1 MSVLVLVQGNP
12 RPDKAEVLQ
21 QYQQVARTVIAKHG
35 GQPVARGS
43 GIGALHGAH
52 KWQVGIVIRFPD
64 EAAVRAWYNDP
75 DYQKVLPL
83 RDQAYGAGELEITMF
98 QE

>member
-12 RPDKAEVLQ
+12 KPDKAEILQ
-21 QYQQVARTVIAKHG
+21 QYQQVARTIIAKHG

-43 GIGALHGAH
+43 GIGSLHGAH

-64 EAAVRAWYNDP
+64 EAAARGWYNDP
-75 DYQKVLPL
+75 EYQKALPL
-83 RDQAYGAGELEITMF
+83 RDQAYGEGELEITMF

>member
-12 RPDKAEVLQ
+12 KPDKADILQ
-21 QYQQVARTVIAKHG
+21 QYQAVARTVIGKHG

-43 GIGALHGAH
+43 GIGTLHGSR
-52 KWQVGIVIRFPD
+52 KWQIGIVIRFPD
-64 EAAVRAWYNDP
+64 EASVRAWYNDP
-75 DYQKVLPL
+75 ENQKVLPL
-83 RDQAYGAGELEITMF
+83 RDEAYGNDLEITMF

>member
-12 RPDKAEVLQ
+12 KPEKAAVLQ
-21 QYQQVARTVIAKHG
+21 QYQQAARTVIGKHG
-35 GQPVARGS
+35 GQPIARG
-43 GIGALHGAH
+43 GGVGTLHGSR

-64 EAAVRAWYNDP
+64 EAAVKAWYNDP
-75 DYQKVLPL
+75 EYQKVVPL
-83 RDQAYGAGELEITMF
+83 RDEAYGNDLEITMF

>member
-12 RPDKAEVLQ
+12 KPDKTELLQ
-21 QYQQVARTVIAKHG
+21 QYQQTARAVIGKHG

-43 GIGALHGAH
+43 GLGSLHGSR
-52 KWQVGIVIRFPD
+52 KWQVGIVVRFPD
-64 EAAVRAWYNDP
+64 EASARGWYNDP
-75 DYQKVLPL
+75 EYQKVLPL
-83 RDQAYGAGELEITMF
+83 RDQAYGELEITMF

>member
-1 MSVLVLVQGNP
+1 MYSFSSKAIPNP
-12 RPDKAEVLQ
+12 RRRRFSNTNRRS
-21 QYQQVARTVIAKHG
+21 YSIGKHG

-43 GIGALHGAH
+43 GIGTLHGSR
-52 KWQVGIVIRFPD
+52 KWQIGIVIRFPD

-75 DYQKVLPL
+75 EYQKVLPL
-83 RDQAYGAGELEITMF
+83 RDEAYGNDLEITMF

>member
-12 RPDKAEVLQ
+12 IPEKAETLQ
-21 QYQQVARTVIAKHG
+21 QYQQVARAVIGKHG

-43 GIGALHGAH
+43 GLATLHGSRQ
-52 KWQVGIVIRFPD
+52 WTVGIVIRFPD
-64 EAAVRAWYNDP
+64 MAAAQAWYNDP
-75 DYQKVLPL
+75 EYQRVLPL
-83 RDQAYGAGELEITMF
+83 RNEAYKELEITVF

>member
-12 RPDKAEVLQ
+12 KPDMAEIFQ
-21 QYQQVARTVIAKHG
+21 QYQQVARATIAKHG

-52 KWQVGIVIRFPD
+52 KWQLGIVIRFPD
-64 EAAVRAWYNDP
+64 EASAHGWYNDP
-75 DYQKVLPL
+75 EYQQALPL
-83 RDQAYGAGELEITMF
+83 RDQVYEEGSLEITMF